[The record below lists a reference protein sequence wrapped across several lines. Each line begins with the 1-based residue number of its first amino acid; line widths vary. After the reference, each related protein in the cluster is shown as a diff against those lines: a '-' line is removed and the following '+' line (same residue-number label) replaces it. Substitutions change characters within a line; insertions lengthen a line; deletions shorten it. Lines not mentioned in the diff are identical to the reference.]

1 MERYKEEEAA
11 SSEEEDAE
19 DKKVAQME
27 EKALEEFINVNH
39 SNYSKIDDQYK
50 LFEVV
55 TTENPS

>member
-11 SSEEEDAE
+11 LSEEEDTE

-27 EKALEEFINVNH
+27 EKALEEFINANH